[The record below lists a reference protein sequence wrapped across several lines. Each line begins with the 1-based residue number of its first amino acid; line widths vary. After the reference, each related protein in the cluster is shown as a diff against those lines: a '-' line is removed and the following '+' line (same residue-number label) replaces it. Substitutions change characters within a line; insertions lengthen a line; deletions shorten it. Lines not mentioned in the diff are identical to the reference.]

1 MPYFLFNLT
10 LKVKLMYYELQI
22 TSNKK
27 KNMSQYKRQLK
38 QNDITRVQ
46 IFTSP
51 NLP

>member
-10 LKVKLMYYELQI
+10 PKVKLMYYGLQI

-27 KNMSQYKRQLK
+27 NMSQHKRQLK
-38 QNDITRVQ
+38 QNDITRVKV
-46 IFTSP
+46 FAPP